1 MEAAFLALLFLF
13 CFVLFFFFVVIF
25 AKSKFKALNPFTP
38 KI

>member
-13 CFVLFFFFVVIF
+13 CFVFFVVIF
-25 AKSKFKALNPFTP
+25 EKSKFKALNPFTP